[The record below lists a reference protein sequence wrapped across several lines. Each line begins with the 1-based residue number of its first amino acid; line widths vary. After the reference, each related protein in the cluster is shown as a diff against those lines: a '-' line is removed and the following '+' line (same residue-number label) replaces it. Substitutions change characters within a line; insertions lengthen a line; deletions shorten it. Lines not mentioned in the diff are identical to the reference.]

1 MMADFLLVESILV
14 HVEVEQGNGIDM
26 IEFEIPFIP
35 LGCLFANRES
45 RVEKGAILEIRLVG
59 ILHFY
64 DELLAVFALAIYIKD
79 GSAAVVTGLVIFLL
93 ILGLWKAWGKGG
105 AE

>member
-1 MMADFLLVESILV
+1 
-14 HVEVEQGNGIDM
+14 M

-45 RVEKGAILEIRLVG
+45 RVEKGAILEIRLVR

-64 DELLAVFALAIYIKD
+64 DELLAVFAFAIYIKD
-79 GSAAVVTGLVIFLL
+79 GSAVGIYISHVFRVQIRHVLHNLFAIKQAVEE
-93 ILGLWKAWGKGG
+93 AN
-105 AE
+105 E